1 MKGLL
6 VIMKATHKAS
16 FTLWFDLLK
25 HVGRCRLFRFKGLRY
40 SFLLFA
46 SSILIFSMLVGC
58 GPSSEDLAAV
68 VYTPSQMDDWEVST
82 PEEQGLNPVLVAELF
97 YNASELETIYGLLVV
112 KNGYLIA
119 EGYFNIGS
127 VVQKST
133 SRQSTT
139 KSYTSALV
147 GIALD
152 QGCLSSL
159 DQKMMEFFPE
169 FSDQI
174 TDPRKQQ
181 ITIRDLLQMRAG
193 YPWEESSGELFERL
207 YSGLPPSNLV
217 DIPLSRDPG
226 TEFQYSNLSSNLL
239 GIIVARACDTDLKS
253 FGQEYLFSLIETE
266 VGDWW
271 QDPEGH
277 YFGMTGIHF
286 TAREMAKFGLLF
298 LNDGTYQGNQ
308 VIPADWVRD
317 SLQTYSEDASDINAQ
332 IYDANG
338 YGYQWW
344 SAREG
349 EHDFNLALGHGGQQI
364 VLLDEFDMVIVVTA
378 DPLHAEHG
386 SQPWKHEK
394 ANLNLVADFIDSLPS
409 E

>member
-1 MKGLL
+1 MTNKEKIPPNGYSHRFFL
-6 VIMKATHKAS
+6 
-16 FTLWFDLLK
+16 FTSAFI
-25 HVGRCRLFRFKGLRY
+25 
-40 SFLLFA
+40 
-46 SSILIFSMLVGC
+46 ILSMLVGC
-58 GPSSEDLAAV
+58 GPSPEDLVAV
-68 VYTPSQMDDWEVST
+68 DYTPLPGDDWEVST
-82 PEEQGLNPVLVAELF
+82 PEEQGLDPMLVAELY
-97 YNASELETIYGLLVV
+97 YNAAELETIYSVLVI
-112 KNGYLIA
+112 KNGTLIA
-119 EGYFNIGS
+119 EEYFNEGS
-127 VVQKST
+127 IDQES

-152 QGCLSSL
+152 QGCLSSV
-159 DQKMMEFFPE
+159 DQKMIEFFPE
-169 FSDQI
+169 FEDQI
-174 TDPRKQQ
+174 SDPRKKQ

-193 YPWEESSGELFERL
+193 YPWEESSRTLFEML
-207 YSGLPPSNLV
+207 YSGLPPSHLV
-217 DIPLSRDPG
+217 DIPLTSDPG
-226 TEFQYSNLSSNLL
+226 TEFQYSNLSANLL
-239 GIIVARACDTDLKS
+239 GIIVSRACGADLKS
-253 FGQEYLFSLIETE
+253 FGQEHLFSLIDTE
-266 VGDWW
+266 VGEWW
-271 QDPEGH
+271 QDPEDN

-286 TAREMAKFGLLF
+286 TAREMAKFGLLY
-298 LNDGTYQGNQ
+298 LKDGTYGGNQ

-349 EHDFNLALGHGGQQI
+349 QHDFNLALGHGGQQI

-386 SQPWKHEK
+386 SQPWKYEK